1 MKIEYRLLEII
12 ECNRLGDKKYYYQV
26 QCQYSFLFDLIK
38 FPWINFKYHYV
49 NGCGQVESDFYGEY
63 RKSSK
68 KIYDYKKAEEIL
80 KCLKNKKS
88 KKIFPAINQG
98 DLVICCKYPK
108 RDYAKFFKTW
118 EEASAWEDENYYYVH
133 RKTPLK

>member
-26 QCQYSFLFDLIK
+26 QYQYSFLFGLIK
-38 FPWINFKYHYV
+38 FPGINFKYHYV
-49 NGCGQVESDFYGEY
+49 NGCGVYGEY
-63 RKSSK
+63 SKSSK
-68 KIYDYKKAEEIL
+68 KIDDYKKAEEIL

-88 KKIFPAINQG
+88 KKTFPAINQG

-118 EEASAWEDENYYYVH
+118 KEASAWEDENYYYVH